1 MNKIDQL
8 TVGAII
14 IIALFSL
21 MTNGVPGPR
30 ALAAV
35 DQSDVLQ
42 RAQENGN
49 LSGEEAKRPTFY
61 EQFKATA
68 QSILNRLGIDYEFA
82 KLYATWIVGAPT
94 LLVLIIIGMILRP
107 RRKKKAP
114 VAIRRPIRLVPQRK
128 RQSRVIDIKKPPP
141 TSDKERVLEFFF
153 QLFKQQVG
161 ALPDAPTELT
171 LIESRPTCPN
181 DTYEMRVK
189 LENDWAT
196 RRMSIGLLGQGG
208 GSRSKCFYVI
218 YDSHMVL
225 KIPPKPIPEFSI
237 YREKIKA
244 EAKIVECL
252 YPRECIVPR
261 ISVILKAIHSI
272 PGSEKL
278 SEDTQEDKYVHFL
291 EVQPEFQEYLK
302 IGSSFAFFM
311 DLAKHFFLSSTL
323 EEIHRSDQRIVNEAM
338 KQHELFWDRHGFVCR
353 YGEEAGPVCH
363 DLQDAYYR
371 CEGRLRQLVKEANI
385 IEDIPT
391 FQLKQWFLTHLAGEK
406 VDAGT
411 EDLPEDLVER
421 VNRLLYKVVRENHQQ
436 VERYRRSV
444 REYIKEMRFSQHRT
458 QLENLSSNTLN
469 LLAWIDEKG
478 VSLRDL
484 KPENLFVAGQPEAY
498 PIFLND
504 AKKFTIGLID
514 VETAVVMDAEAS
526 EEIPQPQLAGT
537 PLYAT
542 PSHLLSNTL
551 LNEVYGDVRTI
562 LHMQDWYATIAIIYK
577 IITGKNLFSSTALVF
592 PDLLNQIKLM
602 DPAGPDIGKEVAH
615 INKIFWSSAIAEFNQ
630 AVATDRDIFE
640 RIEVAAPRSIVPN
653 LVKSLHSVS
662 DRISTSLVKTISQQT
677 VFTGRD
683 KCQFLL
689 DATVAKIGQMKKKLS
704 QEKPGSIQ
712 RNQQREKA
720 LVVLERIEAKK
731 KRLQR
736 KLEAAAALKAMVG
749 TISADQLLEAMFEQV
764 FTHMYLSHWP
774 AVEPKKWKGR
784 TDVAVDVT
792 TYQAT
797 M

>member
-1 MNKIDQL
+1 MNRIYQL
-8 TVGAII
+8 IVGAII
-14 IIALFSL
+14 TIALFGIL
-21 MTNGVPGPR
+21 DNRVPGPH

-35 DQSDVLQ
+35 DQSDVSQ
-42 RAQENGN
+42 RAHENGAS
-49 LSGEEAKRPTFY
+49 SGEEAKRPTFY
-61 EQFKATA
+61 EQFKTTA
-68 QSILNRLGIDYEFA
+68 QSILSRLGIDYEFA

-94 LLVLIIIGMILRP
+94 LVVFVIIAIILRP
-107 RRKKKAP
+107 RKKKKTP
-114 VAIRRPIRLVPQRK
+114 VAIHRPIQLAPQRK
-128 RQSRVIDIKKPPP
+128 RRSRVIDIKKPPP

-171 LIESRPTCPN
+171 LIESRPSCPN

-189 LENDWAT
+189 LENNWAA

-225 KIPPKPIPEFSI
+225 KIPSKPIPEFST

-278 SEDTQEDKYVHFL
+278 SEDMQEDKYVHFL
-291 EVQPEFQEYLK
+291 EVKPEFQEYLK

-338 KQHELFWDRHGFVCR
+338 KQHELFWDRHGFVSR

-371 CEGRLRQLVKEANI
+371 CEGRLRQLVDEANI

-411 EDLPEDLVER
+411 EDLSEDLIER

-436 VERYRRSV
+436 VEHYRTSV
-444 REYIKEMRFSQHRT
+444 YEYVKEMRFSQHRT

-469 LLAWIDEKG
+469 MLAWIDEKG

-514 VETAVVMDAEAS
+514 VETAVVMGAKAS

-542 PSHLLSNTL
+542 PSHLLSNTVL
-551 LNEVYGDVRTI
+551 YEVYGDVRII

-592 PDLLNQIKLM
+592 PDLLRQIKMM
-602 DPAGPDIGKEVAH
+602 DPAGPDMDKDVAS
-615 INKIFWSSAIAEFNQ
+615 INKTFWSSAIAEFNQ
-630 AVATDRDIFE
+630 AIAADRDIFE
-640 RIEVAAPRSIVPN
+640 RIEVAVPRSIIPN
-653 LVKSLHSVS
+653 LVKALHSVS
-662 DRISTSLVKTISQQT
+662 DRITTSLVKTVSQQS

-689 DATVAKIGQMKKKLS
+689 DATVEKIGLMKKKLS

-712 RNQQREKA
+712 RNRQREKA
-720 LVVLERIEAKK
+720 LAVLDRIEVKK

-736 KLEAAAALKAMVG
+736 KLEAAAALKAIVG

-764 FTHMYLSHWP
+764 FTHMYLTHWP

-784 TDVAVDVT
+784 ADVAVDVT